1 MGGLSMIIHQLLY
14 VVLMLISTEFSLCL
28 ILPPS
33 KIIYFSIFCSKLH
46 GMAPVI
52 QTNVAY

>member
-1 MGGLSMIIHQLLY
+1 
-14 VVLMLISTEFSLCL
+14 MLISTEFSLCL